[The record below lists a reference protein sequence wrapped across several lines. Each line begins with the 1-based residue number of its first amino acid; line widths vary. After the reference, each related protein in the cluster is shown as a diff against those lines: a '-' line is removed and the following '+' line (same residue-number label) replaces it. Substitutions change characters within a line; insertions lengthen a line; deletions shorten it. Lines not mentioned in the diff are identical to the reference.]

1 MTQTPPFADQIG
13 LIEDRSA
20 AFRSAVTGADLTAA
34 VPGCPGWTV
43 RDLATHLGNVHRFW
57 AVAVAAG
64 PAAERPS
71 DAALG
76 SREPSGDLL
85 EWSAES
91 TRRLVGALRT
101 AGPGAGCW
109 TWWEA
114 SGAPMTAGAVAR
126 HQVQEAAVH
135 AWDAQSAAGEPEP
148 IPAAA
153 AVDAI
158 PEFLEV
164 GLGSLGPWPHRPAR
178 LALSATDG
186 PAWTVD
192 LTPAGAEAH
201 PAAAG
206 EPVVTVR
213 AAASDLLLFLFNRI
227 PAEAVTVTGDASVLG
242 ELRSWTSGD

>member
-1 MTQTPPFADQIG
+1 MTQTPPFEDLLA

-20 AFRSAVTGADLTAA
+20 AFRAAVAGADLAA
-34 VPGCPGWTV
+34 GVPGCPGWTV
-43 RDLATHLGNVHRFW
+43 RDLVTHLGNVHRFW
-57 AVAVAAG
+57 AAAVAAG
-64 PAAERPS
+64 PAGDPPS
-71 DAALG
+71 EEAVG
-76 SREPSGDLL
+76 PREPSGDLL

-91 TRRLVGALRT
+91 TRMLVGALRA
-101 AGPGAGCW
+101 AGPGTGCW

-135 AWDAQSAAGEPEP
+135 AWDAQAAAGKPEP

-153 AVDAI
+153 AVDAV

-178 LALSATDG
+178 LTLSATDG
-186 PAWTVD
+186 PAWVVD

-206 EPVVTVR
+206 EPVTTVQ
-213 AAASDLLLFLFNRI
+213 APASDLLLFLFNRI
-227 PAEAVTVTGDASVLG
+227 PADAVTVTGDASVLG
-242 ELRSWTSGD
+242 ELGAWTANN